1 MPLAVSVS
9 TIVFVALVVGV
20 GVVVGIGVVVVVGG
34 DGEGQGTSC
43 WVPAATYPGHVDLH
57 PIGEHVTVVTPL
69 RVELEYNVHV
79 VAVPGEVS

>member
-1 MPLAVSVS
+1 VS
-9 TIVFVALVVGV
+9 TLDFDALDVVVGVVVGV
-20 GVVVGIGVVVVVGG
+20 GVVVIIGG

-69 RVELEYNVHV
+69 
-79 VAVPGEVS
+79 